1 MARIRCGGK
10 RLWLLL
16 GCVAGIGG
24 CGSPADTGPTSVRGS
39 ASFHG
44 HPLTGGTV
52 VFVPDRDRGTAG
64 ELLTATIGENGAF
77 HFPFAE
83 GGKSVPPGWY
93 RVALAE
99 PPEWYGL
106 EPNGTAFPAALR
118 RPDKSGIECE
128 IFAGKENVFE
138 FAVELT
144 E

>member
-1 MARIRCGGK
+1 MG
-10 RLWLLL
+10 LWLLL
-16 GCVAGIGG
+16 GCFAGIGG
-24 CGSPADTGPTSVRGS
+24 CGSPAAVGPTSVRGA

-52 VFVPDRDRGTAG
+52 VFVPDRERGTDG
-64 ELLTATIGENGAF
+64 ELLTAAIGENGIFQLADG
-77 HFPFAE
+77 A
-83 GGKSVPPGWY
+83 KTVPPGWY
-93 RVALAE
+93 RVALAD

-106 EPNGTAFPAALR
+106 EPNGTAFPSALR

-128 IFAGKENVFE
+128 VIAGKENVFE